1 MWETRKEAV
10 EDELKL
16 LLRVEE
22 LDRRDPQYFQQRNA
36 AAKLAMGKMSLE
48 DKAEVESG
56 LEIQRAKGHP
66 ENIQQ

>member
-1 MWETRKEAV
+1 M
-10 EDELKL
+10 

-22 LDRRDPQYFQQRNA
+22 LDRRDPQYFQQCNA

>member
-1 MWETRKEAV
+1 MWETQKDAV

-22 LDRRDPQYFQQRNA
+22 LDWRNPRYFQQHNA

-56 LEIQRAKGHP
+56 LEIWRAKGHP
-66 ENIQQ
+66 ENVQR